1 MRLLI
6 ILFTRERSRI
16 LERIINIISRDKR
29 SAFESAI
36 ILLRLI
42 LFYFF
47 ILVD

>member
-6 ILFTRERSRI
+6 ILFARERLRI
-16 LERIINIISRDKR
+16 LERIISVTSRDKR
-29 SAFESAI
+29 SAFENTT

-47 ILVD
+47 ILIN